1 MKAVILA
8 AGRGTR
14 LRPLTDECPKCMV
27 RLGDKPLVAYQ
38 IEAMRDCGIEDI
50 SIVTGYR
57 SELVT
62 LEGVKKFVN
71 RDYETTNMV
80 ATLMSAG
87 EYLDDELIVSYG
99 DIVYEKSVLSKL
111 IESKSD
117 VSVVVDLDW
126 REYWQVRME
135 DPLQD
140 AETLKMDSEG
150 HIVELGKKPSS
161 YREIEAQY
169 IGLMKFSSA
178 VLPEII
184 SLYDSLD
191 SELLYDGKS
200 KREMYM
206 TTFLEEISR
215 NIAPLK
221 AVPIHNGWMEVD
233 TPSDLEFFEFV
244 EKGRS

>member
-99 DIVYEKSVLSKL
+99 DIVYEISVLSKL

-150 HIVELGKKPSS
+150 HIVEHGKKPSS
-161 YREIEAQY
+161 YSEIEAQY

-191 SELLYDGKS
+191 PELLYDGKS
-200 KREMYM
+200 KRELYM

>member
-161 YREIEAQY
+161 YSEIEAQY

>member
-126 REYWQVRME
+126 REYWQARME

-161 YREIEAQY
+161 YSEIEAQY

-191 SELLYDGKS
+191 PELLYDGKS

>member
-27 RLGDKPLVAYQ
+27 RLGDKPLVVYQ

-126 REYWQVRME
+126 REYWQARME

-161 YREIEAQY
+161 YSEIEAQY

-191 SELLYDGKS
+191 PELLYDGKS